1 MNIQRL
7 LYAWRFISKW
17 TSILFLLRSFE
28 RLSGL
33 LSGIYWKLVSVSR
46 DFGLSLPPTELVF
59 PPFAKR
65 KLEIS
70 FSQPALLEFR
80 LKQIQ
85 ISSVAFQRYIK
96 YSCKLVDLRS
106 TVKPAWFQLLIYVV
120 LLQYQVLN
128 FLSALNTNCTKS
140 WFRVSTENSAV
151 FDNYVIFRY

>member
-46 DFGLSLPPTELVF
+46 DFGLLLPPTELVF

-65 KLEIS
+65 KLANFF
-70 FSQPALLEFR
+70 FSTCASGIPPEANTD
-80 LKQIQ
+80 
-85 ISSVAFQRYIK
+85 SSVAFQRYIK

-151 FDNYVIFRY
+151 FDNCVIFRY